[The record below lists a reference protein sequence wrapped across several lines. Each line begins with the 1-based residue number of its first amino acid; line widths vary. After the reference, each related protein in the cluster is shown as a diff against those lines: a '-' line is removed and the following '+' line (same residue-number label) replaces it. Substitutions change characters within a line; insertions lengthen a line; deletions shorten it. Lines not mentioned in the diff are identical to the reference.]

1 MIIPLLNFSW
11 ITVEQ
16 PVNEG
21 AGQLLNYVI
30 DSRSISTEPGS
41 NWTNRAFIIYA
52 CIVIGLLLILAGNV
66 YKIYRLKKSSVV
78 TRMDGFD
85 LITTDDDNA
94 PFSYGKNLFWKNS
107 IPLETEEGRRIF
119 RHELAHIRQ
128 KHTLDC
134 LFAQILCTVFWLNP
148 FFWIMQRELLT
159 VHEFIAD
166 EHAIDDADTESFA
179 RMLLQAHYGNY
190 FLQPGQSFF
199 YSSIKRRLIM
209 LTTSKKT
216 RYSYARRII
225 ALPLLACILAIFSLQ
240 VKADAQSS
248 PESATAGINKQ
259 KQEEP
264 TSPESATAGINKQ
277 KQEEPRFPGGKA
289 GWLKFLST
297 TCNMNR
303 LVEKGVVAGKYI
315 VQLSFIIDK
324 DGDVR
329 DVKALND
336 PGYGSREDA
345 IRVLL
350 SSPKWIP
357 AKLNGKNVVYRNKI
371 SITYVVSES

>member
-1 MIIPLLNFSW
+1 
-11 ITVEQ
+11 
-16 PVNEG
+16 
-21 AGQLLNYVI
+21 
-30 DSRSISTEPGS
+30 
-41 NWTNRAFIIYA
+41 
-52 CIVIGLLLILAGNV
+52 
-66 YKIYRLKKSSVV
+66 
-78 TRMDGFD
+78 
-85 LITTDDDNA
+85 
-94 PFSYGKNLFWKNS
+94 
-107 IPLETEEGRRIF
+107 
-119 RHELAHIRQ
+119 
-128 KHTLDC
+128 
-134 LFAQILCTVFWLNP
+134 
-148 FFWIMQRELLT
+148 MQRELLT

-264 TSPESATAGINKQ
+264 
-277 KQEEPRFPGGKA
+277 RFPGGKA
-289 GWLKFLST
+289 GWLKFLSA